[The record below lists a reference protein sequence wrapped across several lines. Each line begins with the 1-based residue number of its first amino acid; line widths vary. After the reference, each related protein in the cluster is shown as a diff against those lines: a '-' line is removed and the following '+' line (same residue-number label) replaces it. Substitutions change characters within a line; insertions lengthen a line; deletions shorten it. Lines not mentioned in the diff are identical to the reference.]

1 MVALLAVLVPAKAQA
16 PVLIATD
23 PPTNTTVRALTFID
37 ILFENS
43 VTGVDA
49 SDLLID
55 GVAANDV
62 TVVSPREYL
71 FHFPQP
77 PTGAVTVAW
86 APAHGITDLAS
97 PPYPFAGGSWSY
109 GLNPNS
115 VTTTIL
121 ISEFMADNGSGIK
134 DEDGTRQD
142 WLEIYN
148 PGLEDANLD
157 GWFLTDTAT
166 NLVKWRLPS
175 VFLGANKYL
184 VVFASGKDRTNP
196 ATPLHTNFK
205 LAKEGGYLALV
216 DSRTN
221 VASAFTPYPPQQTD
235 FSYGRDLVDANLLGY
250 FTTPTPGAQ
259 NSTGGPGFAP
269 EPVFSLDTGIYTN
282 SSLTLSLSAALGT
295 IRYTLDGSLPTTNS
309 PVYSV
314 PITFG
319 TNVIIKARVFPPANA
334 GLSGLFQG
342 GHDGI
347 PAGQCGTVPKPGGGQ
362 ELFVPGRHDPRL
374 QLELALAPHQHRG
387 TGHPGGRCSG
397 ITPGRGHADRHRYLS
412 RSQFPSVDPRFS
424 RLGRIRGLWANLR
437 RFPQE
442 ADSDRDPR
450 RVGQRFQGAAARPAG
465 GFRLALAQS
474 LRRQDDV
481 ERFSWLRVV

>member
-1 MVALLAVLVPAKAQA
+1 MKTKIQIGGLVILALLAVQVPAKGQA
-16 PVLIATD
+16 PVVIATD

-97 PPYPFAGGSWSY
+97 PPHAFAGGSWSY

-134 DEDGTRQD
+134 DEEGTRQD
-142 WLEIYN
+142 WLELYN

-235 FSYGRDLVDANLLGY
+235 VSYGRDRVDANLLGY

-295 IRYTLDGSLPTTNS
+295 IRYTLNGSLPTTNS
-309 PVYSV
+309 PAYLG

-319 TNVIIKARVFPPANA
+319 TNLIIKARVFPPANA
-334 GLSGLFQG
+334 GLFPSRVVARNFLFLDGTTRDFSSNLPLLLINTEGQAIRADVAPGSPRVEGTLTVIDTFRGRSSLQSTPDFQG
-342 GHDGI
+342 LAGFEVFGQTSAGFPKKPIRIEIHDELGNDFK
-347 PAGQCGTVPKPGGGQ
+347 VP
-362 ELFVPGRHDPRL
+362 L
-374 QLELALAPHQHRG
+374 
-387 TGHPGGRCSG
+387 
-397 ITPGRGHADRHRYLS
+397 
-412 RSQFPSVDPRFS
+412 
-424 RLGRIRGLWANLR
+424 LGL
-437 RFPQE
+437 P
-442 ADSDRDPR
+442 ADSDWRLRNPYDDKTMLND
-450 RVGQRFQGAAARPAG
+450 FL
-465 GFRLALAQS
+465 GFEL
-474 LRRQDDV
+474 
-481 ERFSWLRVV
+481 F